1 MDRTRNMFLNL
12 RGGFGGVTIGT
23 YLNPLDAVR
32 GFSAAT
38 YSAPGGDFLAN
49 HIGAAGLAVTD
60 TKLGTDLTAAGIVGG
75 VSTARALAQN
85 GLSGRSTNSIGY
97 SSPSFDGFTF
107 GLGLSQEKVSTG
119 PVLNEANGFIGSV
132 AYAKGPLSAR
142 LAYGEGESEVRTS
155 STANNTNSAKST
167 DTSFAV
173 SYNLGVAVPYLQYEA
188 TKVDVNQIGGT
199 AFNKEFA
206 SNATEIGS
214 TFPMGAFTPYVTF
227 GAGELEYAG
236 SSIKTSA
243 YQLGTT
249 YALSKRTYVYGGAGR
264 FKVDTVAE
272 TTGYKLGLVHSF

>member
-1 MDRTRNMFLNL
+1 MINAHASFLSLINSGESPNMDSASAND
-12 RGGFGGVTIGT
+12 GFAQ
-23 YLNPLDAVR
+23 PLLEFFACV
-32 GFSAAT
+32 
-38 YSAPGGDFLAN
+38 DF
-49 HIGAAGLAVTD
+49 
-60 TKLGTDLTAAGIVGG
+60 GIEHG
-75 VSTARALAQN
+75 
-85 GLSGRSTNSIGY
+85 
-97 SSPSFDGFTF
+97 DGFTF

-142 LAYGEGESEVRTS
+142 LAYGEAESEVRTS
-155 STANNTNSAKST
+155 STANDTNSAKST

-236 SSIKTSA
+236 NGIKTSA

-264 FKVDTVAE
+264 FKIDTVAE